1 MRRSALIRK
10 PRVESAGI
18 SSREGPN
25 GGYEQRLIKWGCSG
39 CEYFEERVFRS
50 RRSFREP
57 DAYAI
62 CRFTGEPVDLIWEAT
77 ACLKNAE
84 TESCKDQ
91 NKSDRTRRT
100 NRRHAA

>member
-1 MRRSALIRK
+1 MRPSALIRK
-10 PRVESAGI
+10 PRVDGGSI
-18 SSREGPN
+18 SSRGGPN
-25 GGYEQRLIKWGCSG
+25 DGYEQRVVEWGCSG

-77 ACLKNAE
+77 ACPKNAKP
-84 TESCKDQ
+84 ESCKDQ
-91 NKSDRTRRT
+91 SQAGRTRRS

>member
-1 MRRSALIRK
+1 MRPSALIRK

-18 SSREGPN
+18 SSRGRPN
-25 GGYEQRLIKWGCSG
+25 GGYEQRLIEWGCSG
-39 CEYFEERVFRS
+39 CDYFEQRVFRS
-50 RRSFREP
+50 RRPFGEP

-84 TESCKDQ
+84 PDGCKDLSQ
-91 NKSDRTRRT
+91 AGRTRRP
-100 NRRHAA
+100 NCRHAA